1 MSHITDKPVCHRAD
15 DMISF
20 MYGEVENTEA
30 SDFPRHLE
38 TCALCR
44 SELAL
49 LSSARDSMSQWRSAV
64 LGATWQAEAAAETNS
79 PHLPERKPV
88 RRLSAL
94 AALREFFA
102 VSPLWLRGATAMAA
116 IMFCLLVGLLGARML
131 RTPQQLFTQDEVN
144 AQVQR
149 QVDQLKREGQLTIAS
164 ETGAREEVVPVGQPS
179 QVEPASF
186 PAKTVRRRTTGK
198 SSRRFLTK
206 EEREQLA
213 ADLRLQPT
221 TDEDDFSSLL
231 DGGSN

>member
-1 MSHITDKPVCHRAD
+1 
-15 DMISF
+15 MISF
-20 MYGEVENTEA
+20 MYGEMDNSNA
-30 SDFPRHLE
+30 ADFPRHLE
-38 TCALCR
+38 TCAACR

-49 LSSARDSMSQWRSAV
+49 LSNARESMSQWRSAV

-79 PHLPERKPV
+79 PASLERTPA

-102 VSPLWLRGATAMAA
+102 ISPLWLRGATAMAA
-116 IMFCLLVGLLGARML
+116 ILFCLLVGLLGAGML
-131 RTPQQLFTQDEVN
+131 RTPPRLFTQDEVN
-144 AQVQR
+144 AQLQR
-149 QVDQLKREGQLTIAS
+149 QVDQLRRESQRPNVS
-164 ETGAREEVVPVGQPS
+164 ESGPRQEVVAVDQPF

-186 PAKTVRRRTTGK
+186 PSKPVRRRVAGN

-221 TDEDDFSSLL
+221 TDEDDLSSLL